1 MSTDISEKEIQNK
14 IKLFV
19 SKLDSDDK
27 VDPKSHTS
35 FLLSM
40 LEENMSLTFQL
51 PHVIDID
58 LRNTS
63 FKRSAFERFF
73 DMDGQGVRKINL
85 SLDQNNRLNVL
96 QNTKIISLDELNIIK
111 GYWSTWSRK
120 DNEDLRGAIIKTN
133 PKLLSFTRCEWKLL
147 EEATIN
153 VILQHVSNLVLN
165 KCDFDNEHLLMVLK
179 TSHNLKVLKVRE
191 RGTRIDGEVIEAVG
205 KLSSDIKI
213 DLSGEEITLIHK
225 SATMKSLTVCHIK
238 IHRNIAEALSRLPD
252 NTQLDLSGN
261 WVTDKSAC
269 ATLIHKAATM
279 KSLNI
284 CNCGIQIDTQI
295 AEAVSRLPDNTQLD
309 LSGNWV
315 KDKSACITLIHKA
328 ATMKSLRI
336 CYCGIQIDTEIADA
350 VSRLPDHTELDLSGN
365 WVTDKS
371 ACATLIYK
379 AATMKSLSVCNCGI
393 KIDTEIAEAV
403 SRLPDHTQLDFSGNW
418 VTDKSACIALIN
430 KAAKMKYLKIHNCM
444 YNCGIQ
450 IDTDIAR
457 AVSRLP
463 DHMELD
469 LSGNQV
475 TDKSAC
481 IALIHKAAT
490 MQSLNIHNCMS
501 NCGIEIDT
509 EIAEAVSRLP
519 DHTQL
524 DLSGN
529 HVTDTSACIT
539 LIHKAAKMKYLK
551 IHNCMYN
558 CGIQIDTDIAR
569 AVSRLPDHMEL
580 DLSGNQVTDKSACI
594 ALIHKAATMKSLN
607 IHNCM
612 YNSGIEID
620 TEIAEAVSR
629 LPDYTQLDLSG
640 NNVTDTSVC
649 ITLIHKAATMK
660 SLSICNCGIQIDTEI
675 AEAVSSLPDNTQLD
689 LSGNQVTDKSVYI
702 TLLHKAANMKSL
714 SLCNCGIKID
724 AEIAEVVSRL
734 PDDTQLDLS
743 SNQLTDKS
751 VCITLISKCET
762 MKSLNIHDC
771 MSNCGIKIDTEIAE
785 AVSRLPDHTELDL
798 SGNQVM
804 DKSVCITLIGK
815 CETMKSLDIHD
826 CMSNCGIKIDT
837 EIAEAI
843 SKLPDHTELDLS
855 GNQVTDKSA
864 CITLIHKA
872 ATMKSLI
879 MPKCM
884 SNFGIQIDTDI
895 AKAISRLPDHTELDL
910 SGNWV
915 TNKSACFIIIHKA
928 AYMKSLKIHNCMY
941 NCGIKID
948 TDIAVAVSRLP
959 DDIQLDLSG
968 NKLTKMYPRLLAG
981 ILVHMPE
988 EKEIDMTEWEITID
1002 VDIVRALSKMHQL
1015 KTLKTSSNKL
1025 TPEAAKEIFM
1035 SKLQKLDLSN
1045 CGIKI
1050 DTEIAEAVS
1059 SFPDDIQLDLSGN
1072 QVTDK
1077 SACITLIHK
1086 AATMK
1091 SLSIHNCM
1099 SNCGIKIDTEIA
1111 EAVSRLPDDIQL
1123 DLSGNQVTDKS
1134 ACIILIH
1141 KAATMKSLNIHNC
1154 MYNCG
1159 IQINTEI
1166 AEAVSR
1172 LPDDT
1177 QLDLSGNQITDNSAC
1192 ITLIHKAA
1200 TMKSLSICNCG
1211 IQIDSEIAE
1220 AVSRLPDHTQLDL
1233 SGNQVTDKSV
1243 CITLI
1248 HKAANMKSL
1257 HLCNCGIQIN
1267 REIAEAV
1274 FRLPDHA
1281 QLDLYGNQVTDK
1293 SACITL
1299 LHKVAIMNSLNIQ
1312 DCISNC
1318 GIKID
1323 TDIAEAVS
1331 RLPDHTQLDL
1341 SGNQVTDKSVCV
1353 TLIHKA
1359 ANMKSLNIHDCISN
1373 CGIQIDTEIAEAVSK
1388 LPDHTQLDLS
1398 GNQVTDKSACIT
1410 LIHKAVTMKSL
1421 SMHNCMSNCGIQID
1435 TEIAEALTRL
1445 SDNIQ
1450 LDLSGNEL
1458 TTIEPRLLPCVL
1470 THIPEDEEI
1479 NMTGWGITID
1489 VDIVKALSK
1498 MPQLKLLKASCNIL
1512 TPEAARAFS
1521 MSQVQQLY
1529 LCECGISNT
1538 VCVSLMNN
1546 LSKYCPLLE
1555 ILDLGGNN
1563 LTSDVWCR
1571 HVQMKKLRKLY
1582 LFNCGINNTVCE
1594 SLVMSLYTQC
1604 PLLEVLDIGGY
1615 NLTSDELCHV
1625 KMIGV
1630 IMSR

>member
-393 KIDTEIAEAV
+393 KIDTEAEAV

-702 TLLHKAANMKSL
+702 TLLHKDANMKSL

-743 SNQLTDKS
+743 GNQLTDKS

-762 MKSLNIHDC
+762 MKSLDIHDC

-798 SGNQVM
+798 S
-804 DKSVCITLIGK
+804 C
-815 CETMKSLDIHD
+815 
-826 CMSNCGIKIDT
+826 
-837 EIAEAI
+837 
-843 SKLPDHTELDLS
+843 
-855 GNQVTDKSA
+855 NQVTDKSA

-884 SNFGIQIDTDI
+884 SNFGIQIDTNI

-1134 ACIILIH
+1134 ACI
-1141 KAATMKSLNIHNC
+1141 
-1154 MYNCG
+1154 
-1159 IQINTEI
+1159 
-1166 AEAVSR
+1166 
-1172 LPDDT
+1172 
-1177 QLDLSGNQITDNSAC
+1177 
-1192 ITLIHKAA
+1192 TLIHKAA

-1211 IQIDSEIAE
+1211 IQIDSEVAE